1 MRVSVHKITL
11 KQLQIP
17 DFCLVITQTGEKY
30 PMSLHVKITGQA
42 QGHFLE
48 VSRSLS
54 KVMSYSLVASTYNI
68 FSFKTTNLRQALVF
82 LSNKKCY

>member
-1 MRVSVHKITL
+1 MHVSVRKITWKL
-11 KQLQIP
+11 LQIP